1 MSELRR
7 SGGEKT
13 LKDNLEIAGYIDAAR
28 KQLEFS
34 FFSENLYLA
43 LTDNDPQTLKQIDHQ
58 LNAKGLTFAS
68 LLTEITDSGN
78 QQKALELFKQ
88 LKAEVNRNNQPKIIE
103 QIIALT
109 HMENK

>member
-1 MSELRR
+1 MSELRK
-7 SGGEKT
+7 SGGEET
-13 LKDNLEIAGYIDAAR
+13 LKDNLEIAGYIDSAR

-34 FFSENLYLA
+34 F

-58 LNAKGLTFAS
+58 LNAEGLTFAS

-78 QQKALELFKQ
+78 EQKALELFKQ